1 MAILG
6 YALEYELMTPRGR
19 ISTRLTEETF
29 FGGWK
34 PRNGRKY
41 PPDIFL
47 RVDYGC
53 YNVLI
58 FRLLRYYYL
67 NKPIYK

>member
-29 FGGWK
+29 CVVETTKWSQICA
-34 PRNGRKY
+34 RY
-41 PPDIFL
+41 FL
-47 RVDYGC
+47 REDYGS

-58 FRLLRYYYL
+58 FRLLRYL
-67 NKPIYK
+67 

>member
-29 FGGWK
+29 FLVVGNHEMDANI
-34 PRNGRKY
+34 R
-41 PPDIFL
+41 
-47 RVDYGC
+47 
-53 YNVLI
+53 LI
-58 FRLLRYYYL
+58 FFLEKIVDAIMY
-67 NKPIYK
+67 

>member
-29 FGGWK
+29 FLVVGNHEMDANI
-34 PRNGRKY
+34 RL
-41 PPDIFL
+41 IFFL
-47 RVDYGC
+47 REDHGC

-58 FRLLRYYYL
+58 FRLLRYL
-67 NKPIYK
+67 

>member
-6 YALEYELMTPRGR
+6 YALEYAYDPSGAHILAFNRR
-19 ISTRLTEETF
+19 NVLC
-29 FGGWK
+29 GWK

-41 PPDIFL
+41 APGIFL
-47 RVDYGC
+47 REDYGS

-58 FRLLRYYYL
+58 FRLLRYL
-67 NKPIYK
+67 